1 MDMEISKRNVFI
13 VFSDLKGFSSMTAHE
28 KEVYLRDHLVSLSSR
43 ITESLQ
49 KAITYNTWGD
59 AIVAIF
65 DEGIDA
71 VEFMLE
77 YRNFA
82 PELKSANEEKKII
95 PRIAGHY
102 GEVNLFNDPLLGKMN
117 MLGVE
122 MNTAARIEPV
132 TRPGEVFVTK
142 EFKESFEREQLL
154 VKSVDFDELGLI
166 PLAKDFGEKEL
177 FRLRRFEEK
186 PQIIDTLFKQQIESA
201 LPKEP
206 KITAS
211 EQLIL
216 DELKKSGD
224 KQSIRLQLEE
234 HLHTEK
240 TGAFCVESA
249 KLCKK
254 AGLYKEGLD
263 WIGKAQAS
271 FVETSGIRFYPY
283 QSKKQ
288 VIQLHA
294 DLLTRQNKYVEA
306 ANLLY
311 SLWRNIE
318 DEKSKDA
325 SEILAML
332 AAQLKRRA
340 MMNGNEP
347 LSRAEL
353 DRQMLEKA
361 ANLYLEAFRINIA
374 EYYPA
379 INAAYLQVMMG
390 GEWEESG
397 KDLAQYILTVWSK
410 DKGKS
415 HWLDF
420 TLAECLLLEGKFEEA
435 AAELDAAIDKHIGT
449 LGVFDIEATKIQIL
463 QYLKVMD
470 LQERGSNII
479 SILDTAL
486 IRIQN
491 TLSPTGGSK

>member
-1 MDMEISKRNVFI
+1 MEISKRNVFI

-28 KEVYLRDHLVSLSSR
+28 KEVYLREHLVSLNSR

-65 DEGIDA
+65 NEGIDA
-71 VEFMLE
+71 VDFMLE

-82 PELKSANEEKKII
+82 PILKSANEEKKII

-122 MNTAARIEPV
+122 INTAARVEPV

-142 EFKESFEREQLL
+142 EFKESFEREQFLA
-154 VKSVDFDELGLI
+154 KSVDFDELGLI

-177 FRLRRFEEK
+177 FRLRRFDEK
-186 PQIIDTLFKQQIESA
+186 PQVIDTLFKQQIESA

-206 KITAS
+206 KMTAS
-211 EQLIL
+211 EQVIL
-216 DELKKSGD
+216 DGLKKMAD
-224 KQSIRLQLEE
+224 KQSIRFQLEE
-234 HLHTEK
+234 YLNTEK
-240 TGAFCVESA
+240 TGAFCVESG

-254 AGLYKEGLD
+254 AGLYKEGLE
-263 WIGKAQAS
+263 WVGKAEES

-288 VIQLHA
+288 VIQLKA
-294 DLLTRQNKYVEA
+294 DLLTRQNKYDEA

-340 MMNGNEP
+340 LMKNGNEP
-347 LSRAEL
+347 LSRSKL
-353 DRQMLEKA
+353 NRQMLEKA
-361 ANLYLEAFRINIA
+361 ANLYLEAFRLNIA
-374 EYYPA
+374 DYYPA

-410 DKGKS
+410 DKGKT

-435 AAELDAAIDKHIGT
+435 TAELEAAIDKHIAT
-449 LGVFDIEATKIQIL
+449 LGVFDIEATKIQVL
-463 QYLKVMD
+463 QYLKVMN
-470 LQERGSNII
+470 LQERGSNMI
-479 SILDTAL
+479 SILETAL

-491 TLSPTGGSK
+491 TLNPTGGSR